1 MTRPVDMAA
10 DSRIVALIGN
20 PNSGKTTLFNA
31 LTGLHHKV
39 GNYPGVTVEK
49 KEGRV
54 PITGGG
60 SFTLLDLPGTY
71 SLHAQSPDERVATD
85 ILLGR
90 TSHTPPPH
98 LVLCAVDATN
108 LERNLY
114 LVTQVVDRHL
124 PLVVALTM
132 SDLAAEQ
139 GMSIDA
145 RTLSRHL
152 GCPVIPVVAQKGEG
166 LEALRLAISSLPLTN
181 GHRPPWNASGALQ
194 REWERLRDHLH
205 TASHLP
211 LPQASH
217 EAIELLSSPEA
228 LAAHTDRYDP
238 ALTSL
243 LRTSVEKLD
252 YLGIDRQSAFVE
264 SRYAWIR
271 TVLAAAVASPE
282 IARARLTDRIDRIVT
297 HRFWGFLIFLLVMA
311 TMFQSIFSWATV
323 PMEWIGSGFEALSA
337 FVTSIMPPGDLRELI
352 VHGAIAGVAGVVTFL
367 PQIVFLFFFLGL
379 LEDSGYMARAAFI
392 MDKLMSKVGLH
403 GKSFIPLLGSFAC
416 AIPGI
421 MATRTI
427 DNPKDRLAT
436 ILVAPLMSCSARL
449 PVYSLLI
456 GAFIPATMLFGVLSV
471 QGITLLS
478 LYLFGMVM
486 ALLMAWA
493 FKKTFLRGAPP
504 LFILELPAYRMPSLR
519 TVLYQVWERSLAFLK
534 TAGTIILGVS
544 ILLWALTAYPKVS
557 EDAPRSTQLEQ
568 SYAGRAGKAIE
579 PLIRPLGFDW
589 KIGIGL
595 ISSLLQREAFVS
607 AMATIYN
614 VRDAELTGE
623 GRTVY
628 DAMREDKNP
637 ETGMPTFSLLTAVSL
652 MIYYVLAMQC
662 LSTVAVVRRETNSW
676 KWPAFQ
682 IAYMTVLAY
691 GTTLIVYQGGSLL
704 GWGG

>member
-1 MTRPVDMAA
+1 MTGVPPSVRAP
-10 DSRIVALIGN
+10 RTVALIGN

-54 PITGGG
+54 TLPGGT

-71 SLHAQSPDERVATD
+71 SLHAQSPDERVTRDVVLGHTD
-85 ILLGR
+85 
-90 TSHTPPPH
+90 HTAAPD
-98 LVLCAVDATN
+98 VVVCTVDATN

-114 LVTQVVDRHL
+114 LVTQVIDRHL
-124 PLVVALTM
+124 ALVIALTM
-132 SDLAAEQ
+132 SDLAREQ
-139 GMSIDA
+139 GMTIDA
-145 RTLSRHL
+145 NALGHRL
-152 GCPVIPVVAQKGEG
+152 GCPVIPVVAQRGEG
-166 LEALRLAISSLPLTN
+166 LEDLRNAIISVPPAN
-181 GHRPPWNASGALQ
+181 GTRPPWATDDALH
-194 REWERLRDHLH
+194 REIERLRDHLH

-211 LPQASH
+211 LPRASH
-217 EAIELLSSPEA
+217 EAAALLSSA
-228 LAAHTDRYDP
+228 DTGGNGTDRYDP
-238 ALTSL
+238 DVIAL
-243 LRTSVEKLD
+243 LRSSIEKLD
-252 YLGIDRQSAFVE
+252 YLGIDRSSALVE

-271 TVLAAAVASPE
+271 STLMGTVHSTGQPSMVL
-282 IARARLTDRIDRIVT
+282 RDRIDRIVT
-297 HRFWGFLIFLLVMA
+297 HKIWGFVIFVLVMA
-311 TMFQSIFSWATV
+311 TMFQSIFSWAAT
-323 PMEWIGSGFEALSA
+323 PMEWLASGFDVLSA
-337 FVTSIMPPGDLRELI
+337 AVTAAMPPGDLRELI
-352 VHGAIAGVAGVVTFL
+352 VHGAIAGVAGVVIFL
-367 PQIVFLFFFLGL
+367 PQIAFLFFFLGL

-427 DNPKDRLAT
+427 DDPKDRLAT

-456 GAFIPATMLFGVLSV
+456 SAFIPATAIFGIASL

-486 ALLMAWA
+486 ALTMAWV

-504 LFILELPAYRMPSLR
+504 LFIMELPAYRMPNMR

-557 EDAPRSTQLEQ
+557 EGAPRSAQLAQ
-568 SYAGRAGKAIE
+568 SYAGQAGKALE
-579 PLIRPLGFDW
+579 PIIRPLGFDW

-607 AMATIYN
+607 AMATIYD
-614 VRDAELTGE
+614 VRDTEITGE

-628 DAMREDKNP
+628 DAMREDKDP
-637 ETGMPTFSLLTAVSL
+637 RTGAPTFSVLTAVSL
-652 MIYYVLAMQC
+652 MVYYVLAMQC
-662 LSTVAVVRRETNSW
+662 LSTIAIVRRETNGW
-676 KWPAFQ
+676 RWPAVQ
-682 IAYMTVLAY
+682 IAYMTALAY
-691 GTTLIVYQGGSLL
+691 GVTLIVYQGGMLL